1 MPGRTSRPKLVL
13 KRQDLRKNT
22 AILFE
27 QLAKDKSAR
36 EEFIRNPVGQVAEKL
51 TKQPLPRQQVSDAN
65 RILFA
70 MMANEKFRKWLDEYE
85 AQPGGKAVTQ
95 EQFGRDF
102 AEALLT
108 FADSDLIRAVFKY
121 ASDGFGMPGFTDVA
135 QQLVIG
141 PDKSLVTSPATPST
155 SDKSLHSSQNFNN
168 KQTGFQFGDAFHV
181 DPAFMRSMVEHLIT
195 QAQELKK
202 SGKLADV
209 NTQFG

>member
-1 MPGRTSRPKLVL
+1 MADKTARPKLVL

-27 QLAKDKSAR
+27 QLAKDKTAR
-36 EEFIRNPVGQVAEKL
+36 EEFIQNPVGQVVAKL
-51 TKQPLPRQQVSDAN
+51 TKQPLPRQHISDAN
-65 RILFA
+65 RVLFA

-102 AEALLT
+102 AEALLK
-108 FADSDLIRAVFKY
+108 FGDSDLIRAVFKY

-135 QQLVIG
+135 QQLITG
-141 PDKSLVTSPATPST
+141 PDKSAITSPATPST
-155 SDKSLHSSQNFNN
+155 SDKTLKSSQNFNN
-168 KQTGFQFGDAFHV
+168 KSTGFQFGDAFHV

-195 QAQELKK
+195 HAQELKK